1 MTTISSARVA
11 VIGSGIS
18 GIASAA
24 MLQKNGFQVQIF
36 EKSTTI
42 GGIWALAYPEVR
54 LQNIASQY
62 HISDF
67 PWPFQPDLHPTGA
80 QIMQY
85 LSEAVRHF
93 RLQVHLQHEI
103 EALHEKPD
111 GWELVVNTPTGEET
125 LFFDY
130 VLVSNG
136 HYNEGKNALRFPGQE
151 LFQGTVVTEREAAPL
166 ERFRGKRVAVVGFGK
181 SAVDMAEF
189 AVKHGAQQVYHVF
202 RTARWMLPRRLFG
215 MHFTR
220 ILFNRFGTV
229 MMPAWAH
236 PSGPER
242 LMHAHSA
249 GFIGAFWKQIQ
260 GIFTRKILNKGRKL
274 GPEAEK
280 RLRTVVPEHPLT
292 PDFRSAAC
300 LEPERYYEYVASG
313 RIEPVHSGVEGFY
326 ASGLLL
332 QHGRTV
338 DCDIAVLS
346 LGNHSPAFPFLPEK
360 YRYLLEAEPD
370 GAQLYRHLI
379 HPGIPRLGFA
389 GYNHGF
395 LHVPAVE
402 VGALWLAAL
411 WKGEMALPAPAQMDT
426 SIARLRAWK
435 RANIHFEPSRSCG
448 VNTRFQQYLDT
459 LLLDLGVSPYRKLPN
474 VFAEV
479 FARYSASDYAAV
491 YRDYERKRK
500 QGRILRPIATLD

>member
-1 MTTISSARVA
+1 MTTSSSPRVA

-24 MLQKNGFQVQIF
+24 MLQKSGFQVQIF
-36 EKSTTI
+36 EKSDTI

-67 PWPFQPDLHPTGA
+67 PWPFPPDLHPTGA

-93 RLQVHLQHEI
+93 KLQVNLQQEI
-103 EALHEKPD
+103 IAMKDLPD
-111 GWELVVNTPTGEET
+111 GWQIVVRAPAGEET

-136 HYNEGKNALRFPGQE
+136 HYSEGKNRQQFPGQE
-151 LFQGTVVTEREAAPL
+151 SYQGLVITEREVAPL

-189 AVKHGAQQVYHVF
+189 AVKHGAGQVFHVF

-215 MHFTR
+215 VHFTR

-229 MMPAWAH
+229 MMPGWSH
-236 PSGPER
+236 PSAMER
-242 LMHAHSA
+242 FIHQRSA
-249 GFIGAFWKQIQ
+249 GFIGTFWKQIQ
-260 GIFTRKILNKGRKL
+260 GIFSKKILKKGRKL

-280 RLRTVVPEHPLT
+280 RLRTVVPDHFIV

-300 LEPERYYEYVASG
+300 LEPENYYAFVASG
-313 RIEPVHSGVEGFY
+313 RIQPIRSELKGFH

-332 QHGRTV
+332 EDGQLL
-338 DCDIAVLS
+338 DCDITVLS
-346 LGNHSPAFPFLPEK
+346 LGNQKPAFPFLPQQ
-360 YRYLLEAEPD
+360 YRDLLESEPD
-370 GAQLYRHLI
+370 GTQLYRHLI

-389 GYNHGF
+389 GFNHGF

-411 WKGEMALPAPAQMDT
+411 WKGELELPAETAMEA
-426 SIARLRAWK
+426 SVARLRAWK
-435 RANIHFEPSRSCG
+435 REHIHFEPSRSCG
-448 VNTRFQQYLDT
+448 VNTRYQQYLDT
-459 LLLDLGVSPYRKLPN
+459 LLLDLGVSPYRKMPN

-479 FARYSASDYAAV
+479 FARYRASDYAGV
-491 YRDYERKRK
+491 HPEYERRRK
-500 QGRILRPIATLD
+500 QGIKLTPLAALD